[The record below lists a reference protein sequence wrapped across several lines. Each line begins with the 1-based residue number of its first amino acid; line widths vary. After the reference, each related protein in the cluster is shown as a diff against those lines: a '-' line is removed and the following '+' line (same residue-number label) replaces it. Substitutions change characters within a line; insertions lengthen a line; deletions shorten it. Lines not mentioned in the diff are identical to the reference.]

1 MTFLQTALLGAV
13 AGLTIFIGL
22 PLGRVKSLGPKVRLS
37 LAMFSVG
44 VLAFLFVD
52 VAAHGFEIV
61 EKSVEQLREGE
72 TDFLTTLA
80 YVVIVAV
87 GFILGSAGL
96 AQIDKRM
103 RNSGPSLVA
112 PMAGGE
118 AASVLTAAQTK
129 AYVDEAELARRRAL
143 RTGLMI
149 ATAIGIHNLG
159 EGLAI
164 GVSARSGAISLAT
177 VLVVGFALHNA
188 TEGFGIVGP
197 LGAVRPTWRWLGL
210 AGLLAGAPVFIGTVV
225 GWNIQSDPLELGCY
239 ALAAG
244 AILYVIGE
252 IWHAM
257 RRLGHRE
264 LGLLMLSAGFIVG
277 VVTDLVVVYG
287 GG

>member
-1 MTFLQTALLGAV
+1 MTFTQTALMGAI

-22 PLGRVKSLGPKVRLS
+22 PLGRMRGLSSRVRLS

-52 VAAHGFEIV
+52 VSAHGFAIV
-61 EKSVEQLREGE
+61 ETAVEKLRDGSGG
-72 TDFLTTLA
+72 LGYTLLL
-80 YVVIVAV
+80 VLLIAV

-96 AQIDKRM
+96 AAVDRKM
-103 RNSGPSLVA
+103 RSSGPSAVA
-112 PMAGGE
+112 PIAGGE
-118 AASVLTAAQTK
+118 AATVLSPTETQS
-129 AYVDEAELARRRAL
+129 YVNEADVARRRTL

-197 LGAVRPTWRWLGL
+197 LGSVRPTWRWLGL
-210 AGLLAGAPVFIGTVV
+210 AGLIAGAPVFVGTII
-225 GWNIQSDPLELGCY
+225 GWNVQSDPLELACY
-239 ALAAG
+239 ALASG

-264 LGLLMLSAGFIVG
+264 LGLLMLGAGFIIG